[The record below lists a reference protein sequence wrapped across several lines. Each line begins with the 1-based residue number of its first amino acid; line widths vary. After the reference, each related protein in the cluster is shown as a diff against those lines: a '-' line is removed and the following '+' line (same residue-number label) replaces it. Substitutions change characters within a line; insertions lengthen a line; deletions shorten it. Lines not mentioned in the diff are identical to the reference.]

1 MGQVTAKR
9 RGPSRAAEVI
19 VGILIPPAC
28 REEVLGDLHERYASR
43 LRYAGDALAT
53 VPLVILSR
61 IRRTLEPR
69 TMLMQAFVAYL
80 SFLCAARL
88 GDREI
93 LGTPWGLMRLA
104 VPAVMSLLG
113 LILDDA
119 YARRGPRSRLNLA
132 RGPVLGQV
140 FALVSQE
147 IFRISSPELALPRI
161 IVFCGCAMSL
171 VLSFTVRT
179 WFPPGNP
186 QLQA

>member
-1 MGQVTAKR
+1 MGQVTEKR
-9 RGPSRAAEVI
+9 RGPSRAAEGI
-19 VGILIPPAC
+19 VGILVPPAC
-28 REEVLGDLHERYASR
+28 REEVLGDLHERFTSR
-43 LRYAGDALAT
+43 VRYAGDALAT

-61 IRRTLEPR
+61 IRRTTEPR
-69 TMLMQAFVAYL
+69 ILLMQAFVAYL

-88 GDREI
+88 ADREI

-104 VPAVMSLLG
+104 VPAAMSLVG
-113 LILDDA
+113 LVLDDA

-147 IFRISSPELALPRI
+147 IFRVGSPELALPRI
-161 IVFCGCAMSL
+161 IVLCGCAMSL
-171 VLSFTVRT
+171 VLSFTVRA